1 MSYSL
6 ELHPRMSSTA
16 RPGALVFPSDL
27 TAVARNWRRSS
38 RAIGGYWLGSFILS
52 QEDMT
57 RAELQEFYN
66 LNVGCRLVERTYG
79 MVSWEGYIA
88 EMRYTQGNSEFGIS
102 LWPDEFTNRVIVY
115 YSDDIGSRQATA
127 QADNTDSQ
135 AEFGTCT
142 QRVSV
147 AGTTSTGAEAL
158 RDRML
163 AEYAWPR
170 SRERGSLAIVSEA
183 LDPEP
188 DQLEV
193 TVAGYWSTLNWGY
206 RATSGTNAASALVS
220 ALVGASEFV
229 TAGRIETNALSVRV
243 DCFPLPR
250 RRGDLIA
257 EITQQGDTSGNLW
270 KCGVYAGRKLVYEQA
285 PAVARYQHRAGELL
299 DITGAPVVL
308 SMMEPGFLVYNAN
321 APAGWARTGTA
332 SAWDDPRVS
341 YCEEVEFVAPDELLL
356 KFGPEDQSVSLIE
369 KRVQMGNV

>member
-1 MSYSL
+1 MSYGL
-6 ELHPRMSSTA
+6 ELHPRISSTS
-16 RPGALVFPSDL
+16 RPRALAFTGDL

-38 RAIGGYWLGSFILS
+38 RAIGGYWLGSFTLS

-66 LNVGCRLVERTYG
+66 LNVGCRLIERTYG
-79 MVSWEGYIA
+79 MVSWEGYIV
-88 EMRYTQGNSEFGIS
+88 EMRYAQDGSEFGIS
-102 LWPDEFTNRVIVY
+102 LWPETFTNRVVVY
-115 YSDDIGSRQATA
+115 YSDDIGSRQVTA

-135 AEFGTCT
+135 AEFGVCAR
-142 QRVSV
+142 RVSV

-170 SRERGSLAIVSEA
+170 SRERGSLAITGEA
-183 LDPEP
+183 LSPVP
-188 DQLEV
+188 DQLEI
-193 TVAGYWSTLNWGY
+193 TVAGYWATLNWGY

-229 TAGRIETNALSVRV
+229 TAGRIETNSLSVRV
-243 DCFPLPR
+243 DCYPLPR
-250 RRGDLIA
+250 RRGDLIE
-257 EITQQGDTSGNLW
+257 EITQQGDSSGNLW
-270 KCGVYAGRKLVYEQA
+270 KCGVYGGRELVYEQA

-299 DITGAPVVL
+299 DIMGTPVVL

-321 APAGWARTGTA
+321 APAGWAQPGVS

-341 YCEEVEFVAPDELLL
+341 YCEEVEFIAPDELLL
-356 KFGPEDQSVSLIE
+356 KFGPEDQRVSLIE
-369 KRVQMGNV
+369 ERVRAGNI

>member
-6 ELHPRMSSTA
+6 SLHPRVTSTS
-16 RPGALVFPSDL
+16 RPGALKFLGDL
-27 TAVARNWRRSS
+27 TSVARGWRRSS

-52 QEDMT
+52 QEDFT
-57 RAELQEFYN
+57 RPELQEFYN
-66 LNVGCRLVERTYG
+66 LNIGCNLVERTFG
-79 MVSWEGYIA
+79 MMSWQGYIA
-88 EMRYTQGNSEFGIS
+88 EMRYTQDNSEFGIS
-102 LWPDEFTNRVIVY
+102 LWPDEFANRVIVY
-115 YSDDIGSRQATA
+115 YSDGIGSRQVTA

-142 QRVSV
+142 RRVSV
-147 AGTTSTGAEAL
+147 AGTTAAGAEAL

-170 SRERGSLAIVSEA
+170 SRERGSLAITGETLSPV
-183 LDPEP
+183 P
-188 DQLEV
+188 DQLEI
-193 TVAGYWSTLNWGY
+193 TVAGYWATLNWGY
-206 RATSGTNAASALVS
+206 RATSGTDAASALVS

-229 TAGRIETNALSVRV
+229 TAGRIETNSLSVRV
-243 DCFPLPR
+243 DCYPLPR
-250 RRGDLIA
+250 RRGDLVE
-257 EITQQGDTSGNLW
+257 EITQQGDSSGNLW
-270 KCGVYAGRKLVYEQA
+270 KCGVYQNRKLIYEQA

-299 DITGAPVVL
+299 DIMGTPVVL

-321 APAGWARTGTA
+321 APAGWAQAGTA

-341 YCEEVEFVAPDELLL
+341 YCEEIEFIAPDELLL